1 MSLDFLGFCHAG
13 QWVHRAV
20 VMSTSFR
27 AILGSCLA
35 SSTYLLGDCGAYYR
49 MSLSLNFPSAHEYNN
64 IYLKGV
70 GEDLKIHYR
79 MKHFC
84 KYHLFSFPWP
94 PCKEKATITPTYRMR
109 KYSLRGL
116 WMSLSKWIQVTG
128 LVGVE
133 LDSSPGWDHVFDLC
147 VILSDICI
155 HFPHTCYEDAKQWV
169 SLHSWSQ
176 SSPPSFWFLARLWSL
191 QQQAVQM
198 RRVSLCHLQSQCLV
212 DMEEAT
218 KKFILPR
225 DSQSWLI

>member
-70 GEDLKIHYR
+70 GEDFKIHYR

-109 KYSLRGL
+109 KYSLRRL
-116 WMSLSKWIQVTG
+116 WMSLSKWVQVNRSG
-128 LVGVE
+128 RCGAGFKPRLR
-133 LDSSPGWDHVFDLC
+133 P
-147 VILSDICI
+147 CI
-155 HFPHTCYEDAKQWV
+155 WP
-169 SLHSWSQ
+169 
-176 SSPPSFWFLARLWSL
+176 
-191 QQQAVQM
+191 
-198 RRVSLCHLQSQCLV
+198 LCHSVRYLYPFSPHMLLGC
-212 DMEEAT
+212 
-218 KKFILPR
+218 
-225 DSQSWLI
+225 